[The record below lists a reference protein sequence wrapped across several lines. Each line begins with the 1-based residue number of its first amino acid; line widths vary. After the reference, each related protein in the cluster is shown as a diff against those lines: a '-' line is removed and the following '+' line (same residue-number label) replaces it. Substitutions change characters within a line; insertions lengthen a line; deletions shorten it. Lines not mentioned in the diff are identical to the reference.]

1 MSGLNGEFPYEIFEP
16 DRDRIQPDSGGN
28 TVLGDKHQPDMNLPK
43 KMSRSVLESRAIDN
57 VWLVSPAEGWPDG
70 TPTRVQQEP
79 KISCMVMQPDTSLK
93 MNQTSQLD

>member
-28 TVLGDKHQPDMNLPK
+28 SVLGVKHQPDMNLPK
-43 KMSRSVLESRAIDN
+43 KMCRAVLESRAI
-57 VWLVSPAEGWPDG
+57 VWLVSLAEGWPDR
-70 TPTRVQQEP
+70 TPTRAQQEP

-93 MNQTSQLD
+93 TNQTSQPD